1 MFLNKA
7 EIINKYKVH
16 NTDTGSAEVQIAILS
31 ERISHLTKH
40 LKVNKKDKQTV
51 LSLVK
56 MSSRRQKLLK
66 YLNSVKKHDSVAK
79 LKSEFNLK

>member
-7 EIINKYKVH
+7 EIINKYKLH

-31 ERISHLTKH
+31 ERISHLTGH
-40 LKVNKKDKQTV
+40 LKLNKKDKQTV

-66 YLNSVKKHDSVAK
+66 YLNSVNKHDSVVK